1 MKKIIFGIFAHPDDE
16 SFGPAG
22 TLLMEADAGSE
33 VHLVTLTAGESGMN
47 PDNEAD
53 LAAVRLQE
61 WKRAGQLI
69 GAEGMHALGYKD
81 GTLSN
86 LDMISIGQELIDL
99 IGVVIKDEP
108 ADTQIELM
116 SMDLN
121 GVTGHID
128 HIVAGRSAC
137 FAFYSLKAD
146 DPRFTRIRLA
156 CLSAQQT
163 PNLDSSWLFM
173 EPGRSDNE
181 IDEIID
187 ATAHQEQ
194 LRDIVTAHHTQRADG
209 ETYLHTMGD
218 KLGMNYFIVKS

>member
-22 TLLMEADAGSE
+22 TLLMEADAGTE
-33 VHLVTLTAGESGMN
+33 VHLITLTAGDSGMN
-47 PDNEAD
+47 PDKEAD
-53 LAAVRLQE
+53 LATVRLQE

-86 LDMISIGQELIDL
+86 QDMITISQELIEL

-137 FAFYSLKAD
+137 YAFYKHKVTDS
-146 DPRFTRIRLA
+146 RFTRIRLA
-156 CLSAQQT
+156 CLSAQQI
-163 PNLDSSWLFM
+163 PNLDTSWLFM
-173 EPGRSDNE
+173 EPGRLDDE
-181 IDEIID
+181 IDEIVD
-187 ATAHQEQ
+187 ATAHQDQ
-194 LRDIVTAHHTQRADG
+194 LRDIIAAHHTQRADS
-209 ETYLHTMGD
+209 ETYLRTMGD
-218 KLGMNYFIVKS
+218 QLGMNYFIVKS

>member
-22 TLLMEADAGSE
+22 TLLMEADAGTE
-33 VHLVTLTAGESGMN
+33 VHLITLTAGEGGMN

-53 LAAVRLQE
+53 LTAVRLQE

-69 GAEGMHALGYKD
+69 GATGMHALGYKD
-81 GTLSN
+81 GILSN
-86 LDMISIGQELIDL
+86 QDLITIGQELIDL

-108 ADTQIELM
+108 SDTEIELM

-128 HIVAGRSAC
+128 HIVAGRSTC
-137 FAFYSLKAD
+137 YAFYRLKAED
-146 DPRFTRIRLA
+146 SRFTRIRLA

-163 PNLDSSWLFM
+163 PTLDTSWLFM
-173 EPGRSDNE
+173 EAGRSDDE

-187 ATAHQEQ
+187 ATAHQDQ
-194 LRDIVTAHHTQRADG
+194 LRDIVAAHHSQRADG
-209 ETYLHTMGD
+209 ETHLRTMGD
-218 KLGMNYFIVKS
+218 QLGVNYFIVKT

>member
-22 TLLMEADAGSE
+22 TLLMEADAGTE
-33 VHLVTLTAGESGMN
+33 VHLITLTAGDGGMN

-61 WKRAGQLI
+61 WNRAGQLI
-69 GAEGMHALGYKD
+69 GATGMHSFGYKD

-86 LDMISIGQELIDL
+86 QDMITIDQDLIELISV
-99 IGVVIKDEP
+99 IIKDEP
-108 ADTQIELM
+108 TDTEIEVM

-137 FAFYSLKAD
+137 YAFYKLKMTD
-146 DPRFTRIRLA
+146 SRFTRIRLA

-163 PNLDSSWLFM
+163 PNLDTSWLFM
-173 EPGRSDNE
+173 EPGRLDDE
-181 IDEIID
+181 IDEIVD
-187 ATAHQEQ
+187 ATAHQDQ
-194 LRDIVTAHHTQRADG
+194 LRDIVAAHHTQRADG
-209 ETYLHTMGD
+209 EAYLRTMGD